1 MSFNIEF
8 KEFKCSK
15 IIMFCFTQHFF
26 YYLGRGGYVNEA
38 LVEDDVSSRILY
50 PPDPDPRLDRARSQL
65 SAVSK
70 VNIPGAVSYK

>member
-1 MSFNIEF
+1 MI
-8 KEFKCSK
+8 SK
-15 IIMFCFTQHFF
+15 KNHHVLLFYSKFF
-26 YYLGRGGYVNEA
+26 YLGRGGYVNEA